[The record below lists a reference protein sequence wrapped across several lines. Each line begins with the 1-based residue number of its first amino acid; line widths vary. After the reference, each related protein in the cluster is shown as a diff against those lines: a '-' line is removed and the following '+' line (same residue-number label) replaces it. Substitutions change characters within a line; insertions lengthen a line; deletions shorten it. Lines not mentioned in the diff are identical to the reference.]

1 MGETDGGWTYCGWNI
16 DDIEIFAYD
25 EISEPIEL
33 SSFEATY
40 DDLTDSVLLNWTTL
54 FETDVI
60 GFNIYRS
67 ETDDFAASS
76 KINLSIIPGHGTTT
90 APQNYEFN
98 DYTATVTTQYY
109 YWLEV
114 INYGGGLIVYGSF
127 IYYPNVSND
136 DEPVAQFVSL
146 HNYPNPFTNR
156 TEISYSLT
164 RPENI
169 KIQIYNLKGQLVETL
184 LDENKPAGNH
194 TFNWNAKEMSSGI
207 YFMKLLTK
215 ERAIVRKLVIIK

>member
-1 MGETDGGWTYCGWNI
+1 LRQMSSASTYI
-16 DDIEIFAYD
+16 DQKQTI
-25 EISEPIEL
+25 
-33 SSFEATY
+33 
-40 DDLTDSVLLNWTTL
+40 LLL
-54 FETDVI
+54 
-60 GFNIYRS
+60 
-67 ETDDFAASS
+67 SS

-98 DYTATVTTQYY
+98 DETAIVTNQYY

-114 INYGGGLIVYGSF
+114 IDYGGGLIVYGSF

-184 LDENKPAGNH
+184 LDENK
-194 TFNWNAKEMSSGI
+194 TDWKSYFRVECRRDELRI
-207 YFMKLLTK
+207 YL
-215 ERAIVRKLVIIK
+215 

>member
-1 MGETDGGWTYCGWNI
+1 
-16 DDIEIFAYD
+16 
-25 EISEPIEL
+25 
-33 SSFEATY
+33 
-40 DDLTDSVLLNWTTL
+40 
-54 FETDVI
+54 
-60 GFNIYRS
+60 
-67 ETDDFAASS
+67 
-76 KINLSIIPGHGTTT
+76 
-90 APQNYEFN
+90 
-98 DYTATVTTQYY
+98 
-109 YWLEV
+109 
-114 INYGGGLIVYGSF
+114 
-127 IYYPNVSND
+127 
-136 DEPVAQFVSL
+136 L